1 MEEVEQKANIA
12 VVYKKISEYQ
22 KYTEQINQMVK
33 AETNEE
39 KEKATSFS
47 GLRDASYISYKY
59 DVKLNFDLL
68 AFEGANLS
76 DNLINTLYGV
86 GGVIMAIILV
96 SSIFVIRNGFETYII
111 NIPSNPKGMIVFK
124 HTLPFILNLLW
135 L

>member
-12 VVYKKISEYQ
+12 VVYKKIAEYQ

-39 KEKATSFS
+39 KEKATRFS
-47 GLRDASYISYKY
+47 GLRDEVYISYKY

-96 SSIFVIRNGFETYII
+96 SSIFVIRNGFAISITERLKQYGKVYIL
-111 NIPSNPKGMIVFK
+111 KVL
-124 HTLPFILNLLW
+124 H
-135 L
+135 